1 MVSKTL
7 ELRKVITKLLKEVN
21 KNVFYENA
29 TDEAEFPYIVYE
41 IDSISFDYSGR
52 DDVIL
57 TINVWDKDKESK
69 LVESVSDEI
78 EKKLNYLNY
87 PTGKVL
93 PTFYLINRISIPD
106 EDKSIRRR
114 ELKFQIQNYYIGE

>member
-7 ELRKVITKLLKEVN
+7 ELRKVIIKLLKEIN
-21 KNVFYENA
+21 SNVYYENA

-41 IDSISFDYSGR
+41 IDSINFDYIER

-57 TINVWDKDKESK
+57 TINIWDKDRGSK
-69 LVESVSDEI
+69 TVDSLADDI
-78 EKKLNYLNY
+78 EKKLKYLNN
-87 PTGKVL
+87 PTQTVL
-93 PTFYLINRISIPD
+93 PTFYAISRTSIPD